1 MQMRAINQWK
11 PADPPLPSLI
21 YLLAD
26 LCQELP
32 APPNAYLL
40 PSFMAEVI
48 NAHDR
53 GEPIPPIPRQF
64 YPVLRPLARRL
75 FQPSSAPL
83 LPSTTRSAVSDGKRK
98 ESTPASDDEEVDEE
112 DVDRK
117 KRRVGGAIVQDADEG
132 VQSTYEDGDSSN
144 PNGDDPAEDG
154 EDEDDG
160 DVDKMEV
167 DELPVIHIKKKTTSM
182 RPPPTKASNQ
192 PQPSTRPDGQPRLK
206 LKPKRHVVSA
216 KYVSD
221 SEDLAAEAKLPAR
234 KQRPKAGWTEAE
246 LRSYQWE
253 EYLRSVGLKAKPGSR
268 PVLFDSSCEACAD
281 QGLLCWTL
289 ENMSACIFCREKK
302 KGCSN
307 SLKSGRVA
315 AEGSAKGKEVKERAG
330 GKGLEMKPRPTE
342 TKKTTAA
349 KSTLPLSTPHA
360 PQHLAAI
367 PGKDN
372 AAVAVEVPPPQA
384 AVAPTAA
391 RPTPSTPPQ
400 PSTTLPP
407 APIRKARSRSRA
419 PSRASTA
426 GRSSQPSVEPPASAN
441 TMEVDPLVA
450 LPAQPNEFRCKRP
463 PLPHAN
469 QTNTSDR
476 CPSLCPSP
484 FPPNTITPPEGSWG
498 SRDCLTSRGG

>member
-1 MQMRAINQWK
+1 MRAINQWK

-32 APPNAYLL
+32 APPNAFLL
-40 PSFMAEVI
+40 PSFMAGVI
-48 NAHDR
+48 DAHDR

-75 FQPSSAPL
+75 FQPPSAPL
-83 LPSTTRSAVSDGKRK
+83 LPSTSRSAVSDGKRK
-98 ESTPASDDEEVDEE
+98 ESTPASDDEDVDEE

-117 KRRVGGAIVQDADEG
+117 KRRVGVAVVQDVDEG
-132 VQSTYEDGDSSN
+132 VPSANEDGDSSN
-144 PNGDDPAEDG
+144 PNGDDPAEDS

-167 DELPVIHIKKKTTSM
+167 DQLPIIHVQKTSSL
-182 RPPPTKASNQ
+182 RPPPPKGTND

-221 SEDLAAEAKLPAR
+221 SEDLAAEAKRPVR

-246 LRSYQWE
+246 LKSYQWE
-253 EYLRSVGLKAKPGSR
+253 DYLRSVGLKAKPGSH
-268 PVLFDSSCEACAD
+268 PVLFENSCEACAD

-302 KGCSN
+302 KRCSN
-307 SLKSGRVA
+307 SLKSGRGA
-315 AEGSAKGKEVKERAG
+315 TEGSAKGKEAKERVKESG
-330 GKGLEMKPRPTE
+330 GKGLETKPRPNE
-342 TKKTTAA
+342 TKKMMAA
-349 KSTLPLSTPHA
+349 KSTHPLPTPQA
-360 PQHLAAI
+360 PQRLAAI

-372 AAVAVEVPPPQA
+372 AAVAVEVPPPPA
-384 AVAPTAA
+384 ALAPTPA
-391 RPTPSTPPQ
+391 RPTPATPPQ

-450 LPAQPNEFRCKRP
+450 LPAQPNEYRCKRP
-463 PLPHAN
+463 PLPHSN
-469 QTNTSDR
+469 QINSCHR
-476 CPSLCPSP
+476 CPSLPPSS
-484 FPPNTITPPEGSWG
+484 FPPDGVASPKGSWG
-498 SRDCLTSRGG
+498 SRDRLTSRGG